1 MLKRH
6 RHILEHLFRAMDGA
20 VIVGCWLASYG
31 VRFCVAPIAPS
42 LAVTKGFPP
51 FSKYAALAP
60 LLAVLWM
67 GVGTWMRVYESARL
81 MGRFREL
88 QLLLKAHL
96 VALLAF
102 IAITYLF
109 EEYRYSRL
117 VIIYFAV
124 LSGVTMAAFRIVL
137 RAALRHLRAQG
148 FNLRHVLVVGE
159 GVVMA
164 RLIDRLDSYPE
175 LGLRVTGVVT
185 DGPTASNVIHGK
197 PLLGRFE
204 DLSEVIRAISV
215 DEVLIALPPSQGER
229 LDRVLD
235 LLKDETIDV
244 GIVPDV
250 QQYVTLGCEVEDFD
264 GLPVVRINDSP
275 VMGWGAMAKRGTDA
289 VLSAVALI
297 VLSPLLLLI
306 ACLVKLTSRG
316 PVLYV
321 QERMGLDGRSFSM
334 LKFRS
339 MRVDAEKQ
347 SGAVW
352 AGVNDDRR
360 TAVGT
365 FLRKTS
371 LDELPQL
378 WNVLRGDMSLVGPR
392 PERPVFVKKFRA
404 EIPHYM
410 LRHKVR
416 AGITGW
422 AQVNGWRGNTSLDAR
437 IQCDLFYIR
446 NWSYA
451 LDLKILTMTLWKG
464 FIDKNAY

>member
-6 RHILEHLFRAMDGA
+6 RHVLEHFLRAMDGA
-20 VIVGCWLASYG
+20 VIVGSWLASYA

-67 GVGTWMRVYESARL
+67 GIGTWMRLYESTRL
-81 MGRFREL
+81 MGRLREL

-124 LSGVTMAAFRIVL
+124 LAGFAMASLRLVL
-137 RAALRHLRAQG
+137 RAALRSLRANG
-148 FNLRHVLVVGE
+148 VNLRHVLVVGE
-159 GVVMA
+159 GSAMQ
-164 RLIDRLDSYPE
+164 RLIERLDSYPE
-175 LGLRVTGVVT
+175 LGLRVSGVVT
-185 DGPTASNVIHGK
+185 NEPVGSRVAGGK
-197 PLLGRFE
+197 EVLGGFE
-204 DLSEVIRAISV
+204 NISEILRSINV
-215 DEVLIALPPSQGER
+215 DEVLIALPPSQGQR
-229 LDRVLD
+229 LDQVLD

-244 GIVPDV
+244 GVVPDV

-264 GLPVVRINDSP
+264 GLPIVRINDSP
-275 VMGWGAMAKRGTDA
+275 VMGWGAMAKRATDA
-289 VLSAVALI
+289 VLSAIALI

-360 TAVGT
+360 TALGT

-446 NWSYA
+446 NWSYT

>member
-6 RHILEHLFRAMDGA
+6 RHILEHMFRAMDGA
-20 VIVGCWLASYG
+20 VIVGSWLASYG

-42 LAVTKGFPP
+42 LAVTKGFPA

-67 GVGTWMRVYESARL
+67 GVCTWMRVYESTRL
-81 MGRFREL
+81 MGRLREI
-88 QLLLKAHL
+88 QLLFKAHL

-102 IAITYLF
+102 MAITYLF

-117 VIIYFAV
+117 VIIYFAI
-124 LSGVTMAAFRIVL
+124 LAAIAMASLRIVL
-137 RAALRHLRAQG
+137 RAALRSLRAHG

-159 GVVMA
+159 GIVME
-164 RLIDRLDSYPE
+164 RLIGRLDSYPE
-175 LGLRVTGVVT
+175 LGLRVLGVVT
-185 DGPTASNVIHGK
+185 NEPAGSSVIRGK
-197 PLLGRFE
+197 KVLGGFE
-204 DLSEVIRAISV
+204 DISEIIRAGNV
-215 DEVLIALPPSQGER
+215 DEVLIALPPSQGQR

-235 LLKDETIDV
+235 LLKDETLDV

-264 GLPVVRINDSP
+264 GLPIVRINDSP
-275 VMGWGAMAKRGTDA
+275 VMGWGAMAKRATDA

-297 VLSPLLLLI
+297 VLSPLLLSI

-316 PVLYV
+316 PVLYA

-339 MRVDAEKQ
+339 MRFDAEKQ

-352 AGVNDDRR
+352 AGINDDRR
-360 TAVGT
+360 TALGT
-365 FLRKTS
+365 FLRRTS

>member
-6 RHILEHLFRAMDGA
+6 RHIIEHLFRAMDGV
-20 VIVGCWLASYG
+20 VIVVSWLASYA
-31 VRFCVAPIAPS
+31 VRFYVAPIAPS
-42 LAVTKGFPP
+42 LAVTKGLPP
-51 FSKYAALAP
+51 FAKYAALAP

-67 GVGTWMRVYESARL
+67 GVGTWMRVYESTRL
-81 MGRFREL
+81 MGRFREI
-88 QLLLKAHL
+88 QVLLKAHL

-102 IAITYLF
+102 MAITYLF
-109 EEYRYSRL
+109 EEYHYSRL

-124 LSGVTMAAFRIVL
+124 MSGIAMAALRIAL
-137 RAALRHLRAQG
+137 RAALRSLRTHG
-148 FNLRHVLVVGE
+148 FNLRHVLVIGE
-159 GVVMA
+159 GIVMD
-164 RLIDRLDSYPE
+164 RLIDRLDNYPE
-175 LGLRVTGVVT
+175 LGFRVRGVVT
-185 DGPTASNVIHGK
+185 SEPAGSSVIRGK
-197 PLLGRFE
+197 KVLGGFE
-204 DLSEVIRAISV
+204 DILDVIRANNV
-215 DEVLIALPPSQGER
+215 DEVLIALPPSQGQR

-235 LLKDETIDV
+235 LLKDETLDV

-275 VMGWGAMAKRGTDA
+275 VMGWGAMAKRATDA

-297 VLSPLLLLI
+297 VLSPLLLFV
-306 ACLVKLTSRG
+306 ACLVKLNSRG
-316 PVLYV
+316 PVLYA

-334 LKFRS
+334 LMFRY

-352 AGVNDDRR
+352 ARADDDRR

-392 PERPVFVKKFRA
+392 PERPV
-404 EIPHYM
+404 
-410 LRHKVR
+410 
-416 AGITGW
+416 
-422 AQVNGWRGNTSLDAR
+422 
-437 IQCDLFYIR
+437 
-446 NWSYA
+446 
-451 LDLKILTMTLWKG
+451 
-464 FIDKNAY
+464 